1 MKQQIL
7 RRWDNIRSG
16 LWFLPTVMAAGS
28 FILAVAS
35 VWVDTA
41 LGGAWVERLD
51 IVYAGGADGATAI
64 LAAIA
69 GSMITLAGVSFSMT
83 LVALTLASSQF
94 GPRLLRNFMRDPAN
108 QAVLGTFVGTFL
120 YALIVLRTIRRD
132 DGGVTEFVPHLSV
145 TIAVLLAMVSL
156 AVLIYFIHHIASLIQ
171 ADELIDRVS
180 SDFRRS
186 IDDLFPEQIGDRSDA
201 RPTPA
206 RNREAPVWSQH
217 EAVAIKSADDGYIE
231 VVDADA
237 VLATARSAD
246 LLVRIAHR
254 PGAFVV
260 EGDVLMH
267 AAPRHRVGREE
278 EERLRAACAIGSRRT
293 PPQDITHVM
302 SQLVEVAVRA
312 LSTGI
317 NDPFT
322 ANRCIDRL
330 GAGLVRLAAREMPS
344 PYRHDEHGTLRV
356 IAPSVG
362 FDELLDTAFDLIR
375 QSARSHPAVLH
386 RMLEAIAAVGVVA
399 RRPGDLVALRRHA
412 DMIAESAPRVPASR
426 DDQRR
431 LLDRYLTTRRQLRR
445 SSGRQPSRSASRR

>member
-1 MKQQIL
+1 
-7 RRWDNIRSG
+7 
-16 LWFLPTVMAAGS
+16 
-28 FILAVAS
+28 
-35 VWVDTA
+35 
-41 LGGAWVERLD
+41 
-51 IVYAGGADGATAI
+51 
-64 LAAIA
+64 
-69 GSMITLAGVSFSMT
+69 MITLAGVSFSMT

-94 GPRLLRNFMRDPAN
+94 GPRLLRNFMRDPVN

-132 DGGVTEFVPHLSV
+132 DGGTTEFVPHLSV

-180 SDFRRS
+180 REFRSS
-186 IDDLFPEQIGDRSDA
+186 IDDLFPEQIGDRTHT
-201 RPTPA
+201 RPMPGG
-206 RNREAPVWSQH
+206 NGEAAVWSQH
-217 EAVAIKSADDGYIE
+217 EAVAIESRKDGYLE
-231 VVDADA
+231 VVEAGA
-237 VLATARSAD
+237 VLATARGAD
-246 LLVRIAHR
+246 LLVRIAHG

-267 AAPRHRVGREE
+267 AAPRHRVGRKE
-278 EERLRAACAIGSRRT
+278 EERLRAACEIGSRRT
-293 PPQDITHVM
+293 PPQDINHVM

-330 GAGLVRLAAREMPS
+330 GAGLVRLAQREMPS

-356 IAPSVG
+356 IAPSVE

-375 QSARSHPAVLH
+375 QAARAHPAVLH
-386 RMLEAIAAVGVVA
+386 RMLETIAAIGAVA
-399 RRPGDLVALRRHA
+399 RRPGDLAALRRHA
-412 DMIAESAPRVPASR
+412 DMIAEAAPQLPSAR

-431 LLDRYLTTRRQLRR
+431 LVDRYLTTRRQLRR
-445 SSGRQPSRSASRR
+445 TSIGNRELTVES